1 MAIDNSSERAREIAV
16 NPIFDIVTRILKSAG
31 SKEVYVFGSAAH
43 GDIER
48 ANDIDIAI
56 RGLPPELFFK
66 VMGKIQMALSKQVDL
81 VDLDEN
87 NAFTRYLEEENELV
101 RIG

>member
-1 MAIDNSSERAREIAV
+1 LVIKNTPERDKEIADS
-16 NPIFDIVTRILKSAG
+16 PIFGMISRILKSAG
-31 SKEVYVFGSAAH
+31 SKEVYIFGSAAH

-81 VDLDEN
+81 VDLDED

>member
-1 MAIDNSSERAREIAV
+1 MAIDNSFERAGEIAV

-56 RGLPPELFFK
+56 SGLPPRLFFK
-66 VMGKIQMALSKQVDL
+66 VMGQIQMALSKQIDL
-81 VDLDEN
+81 IDLDED
-87 NAFTRYLEEENELV
+87 NAFTRYLKEENELV